1 MDSSKC
7 QILDFAKPFFPNN
20 FVLFEVEK
28 SVVEAFTSSQSLPL
42 TVRGRPSDS
51 LVVCTASRT
60 LGAKDVEVSN
70 TLLLLDGTPSG
81 GENEP
86 NSNLIVGITNHFIEL
101 SEVFPN
107 QTFRLKSLLAK
118 SALDFYDKEGPK
130 VKGFELNELLEEVQI
145 SEKQLREELDKFPV
159 VQSPEGLFHL
169 LSDDCQH
176 KFLDELVELF
186 DDPDG
191 IGMQI
196 SAFSSDLLRQKVSA
210 QVTDIGWFLRL
221 FCDRNENG
229 TFCVCPHKFVHFRA
243 ERVLRSSDHCK
254 QWRIDEFEEC
264 VRRLLPDSFHRLRSS
279 DHLDGIALFSE
290 SLVYGKTLRA
300 LLPDTLP
307 QELGSRL
314 AHLFGLKL
322 AWKRDELRPFVV
334 DFCPNMAKM
343 EELLLKHCKIVGS
356 GSERSYIYRQ
366 M

>member
-70 TLLLLDGTPSG
+70 TLLLLDAD
-81 GENEP
+81 
-86 NSNLIVGITNHFIEL
+86 
-101 SEVFPN
+101 
-107 QTFRLKSLLAK
+107 RR
-118 SALDFYDKEGPK
+118 ALDFYDKEGPK